1 MSLATDLARSVDP
14 AALCEVIGMQPDPW
28 QVDVLRSRSERQ
40 LLNCCRQA
48 GKSTTAAVLAVHT
61 AVYSPASLVLL
72 LSPSQ
77 RQSGELFKVC
87 ATIYRHLGRGQE
99 GETRTSLELENGSR
113 IVSLPGTEST
123 IRGYAG
129 VSLLIIDE
137 ASRVPDDLYASVRP
151 MLAVSGG
158 RLVAMST
165 PHGLRGWWADAWHNG
180 GPGWERVRITGEQ
193 VPRISRSFLAEERS
207 ALGPWLFK
215 QEYEGAFVNA
225 EDSVFSD
232 DDIAAMVAPIG
243 GPDDE
248 RTTP

>member
-14 AALCEVIGMQPDPW
+14 AALCEVIGMKPDPW
-28 QVDVLRSRSERQ
+28 QAEVLRSRSERQ
-40 LLNCCRQA
+40 LLNCCRQS

-61 AVYSPASLVLL
+61 AVYQPGSLVLL

-87 ATIYRHLGRGQE
+87 ASVYRHLGRSQQ
-99 GETRTSLELENGSR
+99 GETKTTLALENGSR
-113 IVSLPGTEST
+113 VVSLPGTGDT

-129 VSLLIIDE
+129 VALLIIDE
-137 ASRVPDDLYASVRP
+137 ASRVPDELYSSVRP

-165 PHGLRGWWADAWHNG
+165 PHGLRGWWSDAWHNG
-180 GPGWERVRITGEQ
+180 GSAWERVRITGEQ
-193 VPRISRSFLAEERS
+193 VPRIPRAFLAEELS

-232 DDIAAMVAPIG
+232 DDLAAMVAPIEG
-243 GPDDE
+243 A
-248 RTTP
+248 TA